1 MSEPVLRRTQSGVCA
16 ALMHTPAFR
25 FHSPLAKAISLCGVL
40 SVLTFSAAPVLA
52 ADTAAATV
60 YSIESAKAV
69 ESLLLDVAHAG
80 ACTHDT
86 APSFRCRIATW
97 SRGDEPQYT
106 RKMFVACTN
115 IAAVNPTQEV
125 LS

>member
-1 MSEPVLRRTQSGVCA
+1 
-16 ALMHTPAFR
+16 
-25 FHSPLAKAISLCGVL
+25 VL

-80 ACTHDT
+80 ARLVAVGDRGHILYSDDDGASWAQAKVPTRQMLT
-86 APSFRCRIATW
+86 SVFFRVFGKGC
-97 SRGDEPQYT
+97 
-106 RKMFVACTN
+106 C
-115 IAAVNPTQEV
+115 
-125 LS
+125 

>member
-40 SVLTFSAAPVLA
+40 SVLTFSATPVLA

-60 YSIESAKAV
+60 FSIESAKAV

-80 ACTHDT
+80 ARLVAVGD
-86 APSFRCRIATW
+86 
-97 SRGDEPQYT
+97 RGHILYSDDNGASWAQAKVPT
-106 RKMFVACTN
+106 R
-115 IAAVNPTQEV
+115 
-125 LS
+125 

>member
-1 MSEPVLRRTQSGVCA
+1 MSEPVSRRTQSGVCA

-40 SVLTFSAAPVLA
+40 SVLTFSAAPSLS

-80 ACTHDT
+80 ARLVAVGDRGHILYSDDNGASWAQAKVPT
-86 APSFRCRIATW
+86 RCFL
-97 SRGDEPQYT
+97 SMT
-106 RKMFVACTN
+106 RRAGQPVTM
-115 IAAVNPTQEV
+115 
-125 LS
+125 L